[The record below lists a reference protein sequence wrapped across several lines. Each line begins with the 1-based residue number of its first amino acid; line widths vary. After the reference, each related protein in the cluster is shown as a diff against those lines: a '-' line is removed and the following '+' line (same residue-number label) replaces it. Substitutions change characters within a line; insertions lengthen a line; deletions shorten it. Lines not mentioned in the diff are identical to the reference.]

1 MIRKTVVA
9 SVISV
14 ALMGAIALAP
24 ASARQ
29 GGGGGGG
36 GHGGGGG
43 GHGGGG
49 HGMGGHGMGGGG
61 GGIGMGGG
69 RGFAAG
75 HAFHRGGNFHGERFH
90 RGVRSF
96 AFGGPVYS
104 YNDGCWQW
112 YRRGYS
118 YVRIWAC

>member
-1 MIRKTVVA
+1 M
-9 SVISV
+9 
-14 ALMGAIALAP
+14 
-24 ASARQ
+24 
-29 GGGGGGG
+29 GG
-36 GHGGGGG
+36 GHGGGSGMSG
-43 GHGGGG
+43 GHGGGMGG

-112 YRRGYS
+112 YRRGYR